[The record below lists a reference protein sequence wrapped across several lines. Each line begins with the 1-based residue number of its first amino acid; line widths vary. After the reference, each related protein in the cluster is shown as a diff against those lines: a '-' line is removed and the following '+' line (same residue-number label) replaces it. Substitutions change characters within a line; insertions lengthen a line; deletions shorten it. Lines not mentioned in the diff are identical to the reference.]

1 MRAAAE
7 TEKKEERTTRMT
19 TPKIVYTQTD
29 EAPALAT
36 YSLLPIVK
44 ACSASAGIDV
54 ETRDISLAGRILAS
68 FADKLPADKRIEDD
82 LAYLATLA
90 TSPDANIVK
99 LPNISASVPQLKGA
113 IAELQALGYDVPNFP
128 EDPQTDEEKEIRARY
143 AKVLGTFRAAR
154 GSYRFDEASGTLSEV
169 RIEVDTASVFTNQR
183 KRDEHL
189 KGPDF
194 LNSGEFPRMVFT
206 ANGAKRLAERRFE
219 IAGQLELLGK
229 SQPLTL
235 TATWNKSAESPLGG
249 FGRKPYVMGVSA
261 RGSFKRSAYGMN
273 YAVANGWV
281 GDTVDLIIEFEAV
294 RQ

>member
-1 MRAAAE
+1 MNTPTLRRRGLVAGAVLAAGLLGA
-7 TEKKEERTTRMT
+7 
-19 TPKIVYTQTD
+19 PVLAQTQ
-29 EAPALAT
+29 APR
-36 YSLLPIVK
+36 YE
-44 ACSASAGIDV
+44 ID
-54 ETRDISLAGRILAS
+54 
-68 FADKLPADKRIEDD
+68 
-82 LAYLATLA
+82 
-90 TSPDANIVK
+90 PDHFTVAFLVDHI
-99 LPNISASVPQLKGA
+99 G
-113 IAELQALGYDVPNFP
+113 
-128 EDPQTDEEKEIRARY
+128 Y

-206 ANGAKRLAERRFE
+206 ASGARRLAERRFE

-235 TATWNKSAESPLGG
+235 MATWNKSAESPLGG
-249 FGRKPYVMGVSA
+249 IGRKPYVMGVSA
-261 RGSFKRSAYGMN
+261 RGSFRRGAYGMN
-273 YAVANGWV
+273 YALDNGWV